1 MTLLRNMGGGTAT
14 AERAANPGLTRS
26 GVQIFDSPE
35 RFPQGCAPSRV
46 PSRATS
52 CEPSPECNDEELN
65 TTATSTASRLS
76 LDIDFVS
83 KTINEMSI
91 EYGRYDYGPELGD
104 VMESQVEELLQP
116 FLNPSGNSAVCTLSF
131 KFNY

>member
-1 MTLLRNMGGGTAT
+1 MAI
-14 AERAANPGLTRS
+14 AASAANRSLTRS

-35 RFPQGCAPSRV
+35 RFPPQGHLPSRAPSS
-46 PSRATS
+46 SRATS
-52 CEPSPECNDEELN
+52 RVASPKCNDEELD

-91 EYGRYDYGPELGD
+91 EYGHYDYGPELGD

>member
-1 MTLLRNMGGGTAT
+1 MA
-14 AERAANPGLTRS
+14 
-26 GVQIFDSPE
+26 
-35 RFPQGCAPSRV
+35 
-46 PSRATS
+46 
-52 CEPSPECNDEELN
+52 SPECNDEELDA
-65 TTATSTASRLS
+65 TTTSTASRLS

-83 KTINEMSI
+83 KTIGDMSI
-91 EYGRYDYGPELGD
+91 EHGRYDYGPELGD

>member
-14 AERAANPGLTRS
+14 AERAANPSLTRS
-26 GVQIFDSPE
+26 GAQIFDSPE

-52 CEPSPECNDEELN
+52 REPSPECNDEELDA
-65 TTATSTASRLS
+65 TMTSTASRLS

-83 KTINEMSI
+83 KTIGDMSI
-91 EYGRYDYGPELGD
+91 EHGRYDYGPELRD

-116 FLNPSGNSAVCTLSF
+116 LLNPSGNSAVCSLSF
-131 KFNY
+131 EFNY